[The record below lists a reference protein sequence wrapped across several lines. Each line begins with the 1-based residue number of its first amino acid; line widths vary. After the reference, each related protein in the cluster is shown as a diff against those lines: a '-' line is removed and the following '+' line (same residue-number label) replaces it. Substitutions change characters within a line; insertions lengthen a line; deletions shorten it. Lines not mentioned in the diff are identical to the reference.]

1 MRARRGSAPGPRWG
15 LHAGG
20 CPPPVPPG
28 PLLKKAG
35 ENLLENFSGF
45 ATDYA
50 GPPLIGSGGLVWF
63 AGRQGGKG
71 WWMDRLD
78 GGKSQRSRGGGGRAQ
93 RAQRRGGGL
102 WPPPLRWFCG
112 PSGPAKRRRPPWQAQ
127 GNHPPPFVTA
137 SPASILRFPGG
148 TGKQR
153 AGQGRAAMG
162 LSASRRWR
170 IAMCRRAHAEG
181 GLNFFK
187 LDAGVVVGEDLLEV
201 SAFQGHCPGAVL
213 AHTHPMAVAGGG
225 NGNGILGKVQGEI
238 GAAQI

>member
-1 MRARRGSAPGPRWG
+1 MADGSFGRWKIP
-15 LHAGG
+15 A
-20 CPPPVPPG
+20 
-28 PLLKKAG
+28 A
-35 ENLLENFSGF
+35 
-45 ATDYA
+45 
-50 GPPLIGSGGLVWF
+50 
-63 AGRQGGKG
+63 
-71 WWMDRLD
+71 
-78 GGKSQRSRGGGGRAQ
+78 RGGGGRAQ
-93 RAQRRGGGL
+93 RAQSRSGGP
-102 WPPPLRWFCG
+102 WPPLLLWFCG
-112 PSGPAKRRRPPWQAQ
+112 PSGPAKCRRPPWQAQ

-162 LSASRRWR
+162 LPASRRWR

-201 SAFQGHCPGAVL
+201 SAFQGHGPGAVL

>member
-1 MRARRGSAPGPRWG
+1 MVAQRKMLAGRSWGAAPSFCLRETEAAERALRLKGWKKFQRPWGGAAGAPSAPKRGSRRLCLRLPLFRLAVRGAPGP
-15 LHAGG
+15 
-20 CPPPVPPG
+20 PG
-28 PLLKKAG
+28 
-35 ENLLENFSGF
+35 S
-45 ATDYA
+45 
-50 GPPLIGSGGLVWF
+50 
-63 AGRQGGKG
+63 
-71 WWMDRLD
+71 
-78 GGKSQRSRGGGGRAQ
+78 
-93 RAQRRGGGL
+93 
-102 WPPPLRWFCG
+102 
-112 PSGPAKRRRPPWQAQ
+112 AKRRRPPWQAR

-137 SPASILRFPGG
+137 SPASILGFPGG

-162 LSASRRWR
+162 LPASRRWR

-201 SAFQGHCPGAVL
+201 SAFQGHGPGAVL